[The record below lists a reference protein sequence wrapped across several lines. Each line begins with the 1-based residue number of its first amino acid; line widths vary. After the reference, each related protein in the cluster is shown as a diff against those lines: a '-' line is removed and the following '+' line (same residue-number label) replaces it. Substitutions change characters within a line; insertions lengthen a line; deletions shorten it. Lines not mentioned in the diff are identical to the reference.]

1 MWAAAQVEA
10 RSGVLKNQLITIV
23 ECEMNQRNL
32 PPYLRTR
39 IEDDL
44 ARKLAPVT
52 AAQVLSLRPERAISL
67 LLFSSLAI
75 YSLAI
80 ILSPQILR
88 DEFNRLVLL
97 SYLRDSSVT
106 SETAGDAA
114 LNRAA
119 NRVDGFEEL
128 RLVLTPPAYTR
139 RSPAIQT
146 GDGNIVALAGT
157 RVDVHIETNQKL
169 AAALL
174 SVGGQVAARM
184 SQEAEHHYHHSFV
197 VDQDSNYGLSLVA
210 LDDSNQKWEAVY
222 SIRAIKDRP
231 PEVHITSPA
240 SDLLLE
246 SKDHAATV
254 PIAITARDD
263 CEVALMKLKYIKTT
277 GEGDAAKFESG
288 EIAINRLPDDEGNAR
303 GSARLD
309 LAALGVAS
317 GSSVVFHAEA
327 FDRNNISGP
336 GTGYS
341 ENIIVQ
347 VRSPEPVKITLD
359 DLRPDE
365 AMKYLT
371 SQRMIL
377 IKTER
382 LHSLRGK
389 IAAGD
394 FLARSQEI
402 ATEQKRFKESFNQFT
417 ELDASHEQAEDAQ
430 EQAELK
436 SGDVPEISAAGN
448 EALREMLASI
458 RAMWKAEG
466 SLGVA
471 DTGQAIENEKE
482 ALVHLKA
489 AQKGLRYSPPVAA
502 RAKPVDLKRRYLGEL
517 DGIRSRLERLPR
529 KQESEFDRRLR
540 ASLALVYDAAR
551 ALAQLQPEQAGASQ
565 RFNQARQ
572 NLERAADDLL
582 SLKGELAL
590 SLLEPASKLKLLGRM
605 LGSNE
610 SPQEAFGLTVQVA
623 SELSALLGRTERA
636 GPALS
641 SNNLPPASR
650 AKAATY
656 FKLLANP

>member
-1 MWAAAQVEA
+1 
-10 RSGVLKNQLITIV
+10 
-23 ECEMNQRNL
+23 
-32 PPYLRTR
+32 
-39 IEDDL
+39 
-44 ARKLAPVT
+44 
-52 AAQVLSLRPERAISL
+52 
-67 LLFSSLAI
+67 
-75 YSLAI
+75 
-80 ILSPQILR
+80 
-88 DEFNRLVLL
+88 
-97 SYLRDSSVT
+97 
-106 SETAGDAA
+106 
-114 LNRAA
+114 
-119 NRVDGFEEL
+119 
-128 RLVLTPPAYTR
+128 
-139 RSPAIQT
+139 
-146 GDGNIVALAGT
+146 
-157 RVDVHIETNQKL
+157 
-169 AAALL
+169 
-174 SVGGQVAARM
+174 
-184 SQEAEHHYHHSFV
+184 
-197 VDQDSNYGLSLVA
+197 
-210 LDDSNQKWEAVY
+210 
-222 SIRAIKDRP
+222 
-231 PEVHITSPA
+231 
-240 SDLLLE
+240 
-246 SKDHAATV
+246 
-254 PIAITARDD
+254 
-263 CEVALMKLKYIKTT
+263 
-277 GEGDAAKFESG
+277 
-288 EIAINRLPDDEGNAR
+288 
-303 GSARLD
+303 
-309 LAALGVAS
+309 
-317 GSSVVFHAEA
+317 
-327 FDRNNISGP
+327 
-336 GTGYS
+336 
-341 ENIIVQ
+341 
-347 VRSPEPVKITLD
+347 
-359 DLRPDE
+359 
-365 AMKYLT
+365 
-371 SQRMIL
+371 MIL